1 MKNFF
6 FNNLSNPRMTTIEL
20 IEVLREESMFLSK
33 VTYSKPKYS
42 MKQEDIL
49 RKHPEIVDIALKN
62 NKKLSYE
69 ELTSGLIL
77 YEFEKN

>member
-1 MKNFF
+1 
-6 FNNLSNPRMTTIEL
+6 
-20 IEVLREESMFLSK
+20 
-33 VTYSKPKYS
+33 

-69 ELTSGLIL
+69 ELTSG
-77 YEFEKN
+77 

>member
-33 VTYSKPKYS
+33 VTYSKPKY
-42 MKQEDIL
+42 
-49 RKHPEIVDIALKN
+49 
-62 NKKLSYE
+62 YE
-69 ELTSGLIL
+69 TRR
-77 YEFEKN
+77 YFEKTSRDCRYCTKK